1 MKVYKYTRRVSKII
15 HDKFLSEEL
24 KCKKLEPLIR
34 SYIFSSYQTAYSY
47 SNSYKTYY
55 LNGKMLNK
63 RYSKKDYEFEII
75 EWGKVSDFVLPSYW
89 KKKFK
94 NYPDR
99 QILHFIIRFFSDK
112 KHLFFN
118 RETTL
123 ELYLSLKK
131 FSKSIG

>member
-1 MKVYKYTRRVSKII
+1 MKSYKYTRRVSKII
-15 HDKFLSEEL
+15 HDKYLSEEL

-34 SYIFSSYQTAYSY
+34 SYIFTSYRTTYPY
-47 SNSYKTYY
+47 SNSHKNYF
-55 LNGKMLNK
+55 LNGKMLYK
-63 RYSKKDYEFEII
+63 RYGKKDYEFEII

-89 KKKFK
+89 KDKFK
-94 NYPDR
+94 NYSDR
-99 QILHFIIRFFSDK
+99 QILHFIIRFFGNK
-112 KHLFFN
+112 KQTFFQ